1 MKALAALSQFV
12 NKTFALWVLVF
23 AQSPTPRPIHLNRW
37 PVGSLRFWVW

>member
-23 AQSPTPRPIHLNRW
+23 AAIAYA
-37 PVGSLRFWVW
+37 VGFLRFWVW